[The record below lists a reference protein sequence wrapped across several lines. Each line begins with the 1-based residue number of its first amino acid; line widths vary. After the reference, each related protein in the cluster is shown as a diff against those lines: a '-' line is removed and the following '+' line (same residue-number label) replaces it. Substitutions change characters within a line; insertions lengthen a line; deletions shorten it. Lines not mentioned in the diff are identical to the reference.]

1 MSRAR
6 LPVPP
11 LRREVDGSIKH
22 TVFSVNDNFFNMDE
36 VELIKRARKGDVTA
50 YNRLVLQYQ
59 ELVYNVTYRIM
70 GEPQGAEDM
79 TQEAFISAYKSLNR
93 FDGSNFKAW
102 LLRIA
107 TNACYDELRRY
118 KRRPQSSLDDLTSEN
133 ESFAFLRSPEEGPE
147 QHQQRVELA
156 RAIENCLQGLPD
168 DQRITAVLC
177 DIEGYDYNEIASI
190 TKASLGTVKSRM
202 SRARSKLRDCLQG
215 FGELLPQQ
223 YRLDNNAAA

>member
-1 MSRAR
+1 
-6 LPVPP
+6 
-11 LRREVDGSIKH
+11 
-22 TVFSVNDNFFNMDE
+22 MDE